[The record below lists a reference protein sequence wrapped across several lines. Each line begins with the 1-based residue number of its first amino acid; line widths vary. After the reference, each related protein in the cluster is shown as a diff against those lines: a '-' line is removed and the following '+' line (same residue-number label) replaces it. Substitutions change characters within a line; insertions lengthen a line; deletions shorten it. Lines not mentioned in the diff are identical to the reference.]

1 MDIKQIQERTSKFN
15 VLYVEDDAEVRINT
29 QAIFEDL
36 FLHVETAED
45 GKEGLQKFIE
55 KGCDIIITD
64 INMPIMSGIELIQE
78 VKKLNPYQ
86 MIIVVSA
93 YNETEYFLDGIQSG
107 IDGYLLKPI
116 DYEQLFATLDKIS
129 KILEERKENQAC
141 KVHMQKLIDEKT
153 KRIEQNYKKMQH
165 MLLYDGVTDLPNANV
180 LYQYLD
186 SNHMQNLSSILFKI
200 DNFSYFTQTYD
211 KEICMQIIKNCAKFL
226 LLNISQEAKL
236 YRYSDEEFIAIC
248 HETSKE
254 YFQNVITQIQ
264 AFFKETAVAKS
275 KEGHEIYITF
285 SIASCVNQDA
295 MNILQKT
302 KATLNKLTIMNTYGS
317 FSFYEEDDDYI
328 KKMGENW
335 FEKIR
340 DIIDNDQLIPYFH
353 PIVSN
358 KTKEIVRYECLIRA
372 NDDGKIISPVSFL
385 EAVRKAGLMTN
396 LSKIMVNKCFS
407 FFSGSDI
414 QFSINLTYEDLLDE
428 KFIDFIFIK
437 QNQYNIDASNVVFEI
452 LEDIIID
459 TKYKIPLENLKK
471 LKKHGFLLALDDFGA
486 DRSNFNRFTSIV
498 DLDYIKI
505 DGSFIRKIDK
515 NEKNFKIV
523 RSIVTLARQMD
534 IKTVAEFVS
543 TREEYEVVSNLGIE
557 YSQGYYFYEPSGE
570 MPSCKLC

>member
-1 MDIKQIQERTSKFN
+1 MDIKQIQERTSKLS
-15 VLYVEDDAEVRINT
+15 VLYVEDDVEVRINT

-36 FLHVETAED
+36 FLHVESASD
-45 GKEGLQKFIE
+45 GKEGLQKYRE
-55 KGCDIIITD
+55 QGCDILITD

-116 DYEQLFATLDKIS
+116 DYEQLFVTLDKIA
-129 KILEERKENQAC
+129 KVLEDRKENQAC
-141 KVHMQKLIDEKT
+141 KTNMQKLIDEKT
-153 KRIEQNYKKMQH
+153 ERIEQNYKKMQH
-165 MLLYDGVTDLPNANV
+165 MLLYDSVTDLPNANV

-186 SNHMQNLSSILFKI
+186 SNQMQNLSSVLFKI

-211 KEICMQIIKNCAKFL
+211 KEVCIKIIQNCAKFL
-226 LLNISQEAKL
+226 LLNISKEAKL
-236 YRYSDEEFIAIC
+236 YRYSDEEFITIC

-254 YFQNVITQIQ
+254 YFLNLVMQIQ
-264 AFFKETAVAKS
+264 AFFKETAIAKS
-275 KEGHEIYITF
+275 KEGHDIYITF
-285 SIASCVNQDA
+285 SIAGCVNQNA

-302 KATLNKLTIMNTYGS
+302 KATLNKLTLMNTYGNYA
-317 FSFYEEDDDYI
+317 FYEADDEYI

-340 DIIDNDQLIPYFH
+340 DIIENDQLIPYFH

-372 NDDGKIISPVSFL
+372 NDDGKIISPLSFL
-385 EAVRKAGLMTN
+385 DAVRKAGLMTN
-396 LSKIMVNKCFS
+396 LSKIMINKCFN
-407 FFSGSDI
+407 FFSNTNI

-428 KFIDFIFIK
+428 KFIDFIFLK
-437 QNQYNIDASNVVFEI
+437 QHQYNIEASNVIFEI

-459 TKYKIPLENLKK
+459 TKYKIPLENLRK
-471 LKKHGFLLALDDFGA
+471 LKNHGFLLALDDFGA
-486 DRSNFNRFTSIV
+486 DRSNFNRFTAIV

-505 DGSFIRKIDK
+505 DGSFIKDIHI

-523 RSIVTLARQMD
+523 RSIVTLARQMN

-543 TREEYEVVSNLGIE
+543 KKEEYEVISDLGIE

-570 MPSCKLC
+570 IPL